1 MWLNVRRIR
10 TGDGKNAAGTSPCQE
25 IGARTMS
32 ATHADAPFLR
42 RVLVVLVMATVL
54 SGTISGVGAF
64 RLSQANAEASTF
76 VHEK

>member
-1 MWLNVRRIR
+1 
-10 TGDGKNAAGTSPCQE
+10 
-25 IGARTMS
+25 MS

-64 RLSQANAEASTF
+64 RLSHAAGDSSTF
-76 VHEK
+76 AVEK

>member
-1 MWLNVRRIR
+1 MAKRSGREAPA
-10 TGDGKNAAGTSPCQE
+10 GKF
-25 IGARTMS
+25 GARTMS

>member
-1 MWLNVRRIR
+1 MANASGEEPLPSQIGVR
-10 TGDGKNAAGTSPCQE
+10 S
-25 IGARTMS
+25 MS

-64 RLSQANAEASTF
+64 RLSHVNAESAALT
-76 VHEK
+76 VEK